1 MGQIGLIDT
10 YQKGML
16 VGCYCINF
24 DVFVIEMILD
34 SDVSETQLSD
44 DCLLSERVFI
54 EDVV

>member
-16 VGCYCINF
+16 VGCYCINL